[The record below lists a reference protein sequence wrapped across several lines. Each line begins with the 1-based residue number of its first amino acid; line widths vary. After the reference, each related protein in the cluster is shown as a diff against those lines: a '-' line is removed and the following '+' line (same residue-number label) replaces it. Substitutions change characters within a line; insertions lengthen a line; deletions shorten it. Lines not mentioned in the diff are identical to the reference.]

1 MEFDELV
8 IRFPKCLVFLVRRFM
23 RWTEFVIIILKTF
36 LRHSKRHKN
45 LWIISTLFQSGRI
58 DYNHSVASPHQGFYH
73 AGAPVA
79 SSESSQ
85 CWTLASKRIKGD
97 IHTKHLWILGHIPFN
112 HLTVFQPRLLRTLWS
127 CRFFLV
133 TCACLVWLVIPIVYS
148 ITSKGLGYNIRSL
161 SYFIK
166 INRLT
171 NLMLRL
177 CWPAFCCC
185 KSIDGAEMGIQC
197 QQLRLL
203 KKSSC
208 WELIQN

>member
-8 IRFPKCLVFLVRRFM
+8 IRFPKCLVFLVSRFM

-112 HLTVFQPRLLRTLWS
+112 HLTVFQPRLLGTLWS
-127 CRFFLV
+127 CRVFFSDMLLSRLTM
-133 TCACLVWLVIPIVYS
+133 TCNTYYLFQSPL
-148 ITSKGLGYNIRSL
+148 KGLGYNIRSL

-166 INRLT
+166 VNWLT

-177 CWPAFCCC
+177 CWPAFCCF
-185 KSIDGAEMGIQC
+185 KLIDVAEFESNVC
-197 QQLRLL
+197 
-203 KKSSC
+203 
-208 WELIQN
+208 N